1 MSKFRIRLSDPF
13 KRNLKQLAKKHISI
27 IKDVE
32 NLFTDLANNPTLGTP
47 LGKDCYKIR
56 LAITSKGKGK
66 SGGSRVITYVHI
78 SNEEVFLLTIYD
90 KSEKAD
96 ITVKELNTILKS
108 LGLD

>member
-1 MSKFRIRLSDPF
+1 MSKYRIRLSDPF

-56 LAITSKGKGK
+56 LAITSRGKGK